1 MPFAKNIRRKIIYF
15 LFPFFAKGK
24 KCGGAYT
31 IIMILLVPANSTLL
45 MYILLLNQKV
55 NDLDIILIQNQIPF
69 GFLFCYFEKIHNYLL
84 IFLNYLILFILI
96 NLINTEKCYNK
107 QRGTVYL

>member
-1 MPFAKNIRRKIIYF
+1 
-15 LFPFFAKGK
+15 
-24 KCGGAYT
+24 
-31 IIMILLVPANSTLL
+31 MILLVSANSTLL

-69 GFLFCYFEKIHNYLL
+69 CFLFCYFEKIHNYLL

-96 NLINTEKCYNK
+96 NLINTEKCYIVNIK
-107 QRGTVYL
+107 YELSFLSMILV